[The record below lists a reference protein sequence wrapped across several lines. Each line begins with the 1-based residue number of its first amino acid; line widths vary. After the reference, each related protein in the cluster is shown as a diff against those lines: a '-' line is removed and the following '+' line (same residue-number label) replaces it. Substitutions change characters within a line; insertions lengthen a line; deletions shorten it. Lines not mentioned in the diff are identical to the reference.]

1 MPGIEIKNLKK
12 SFGNFDAIREMSLTI
27 PDGAF
32 CVFLGPSG
40 CGKSTTLNIVAG
52 LDNATSGTISIAGRD
67 VTALAPHERD
77 IAMVFQSSLLY
88 PHLTALQNIQMS
100 LRNTD
105 TPAAEAA
112 SRIEHAID
120 ILEIKSVL
128 NKKPGAMSGGQRQRV
143 AMAKAI
149 VRKPAAFLMDEPLA
163 ALDAAL
169 RQSLRSELVA
179 LQKRLGTTT
188 IFVTHDQ
195 VEAMTMGDMIV
206 VMNAGAI
213 EQVGTP
219 DEIYNAP
226 ATKFVAGFIGSPPMN
241 FFDGVISMAAGE
253 PELAT
258 DAGIVKIPPHLR
270 DRVSGNGAK
279 HSLAV
284 RPQHMQISRTSQE
297 RSIPATVFVV
307 ENLGKESVIILNDTA
322 GKDYRVLAAP
332 DHGYVRGDSAFLV
345 PDLDRAL
352 LFSE

>member
-12 SFGNFDAIREMSLTI
+12 SFGEFEAIREMSLTI

-88 PHLTALQNIQMS
+88 PHLTGLQNIQMS

-105 TPAAEAA
+105 TPAVEAA
-112 SRIEHAID
+112 ARIEHAIE

-195 VEAMTMGDMIV
+195 VEAMTMGDIIV

-241 FFDGVISMAAGE
+241 FFDGTVSQEAGE
-253 PELAT
+253 PMLSTE
-258 DAGIVKIPPHLR
+258 AGTLKIPPHLHSR
-270 DRVSGNGAK
+270 IAGNGVK
-279 HSLAV
+279 HALAV
-284 RPQHMQISRTSQE
+284 RPQHMQISRTAQGQ
-297 RSIPATVFVV
+297 SISATVFVV
-307 ENLGKESVIILNDTA
+307 ENLGKESVIILNDAA
-322 GKDYRVLAAP
+322 GKAYRVLAAP
-332 DHGYVRGDSAFLV
+332 DHGYKRGESAFLV